1 MVKTTNAGSFAAG
14 LGKFLQGVDKTAHK
28 RVRKIAF
35 AAWGGILAASPFD
48 TGTFRANWMVA
59 VNTIDMTVV
68 EYPDATKKHPA
79 PKRPYPDPNFQLGD
93 SIYISNALPYA
104 NSLESGWSDQAPQ
117 GVVAPTKRALES
129 KIKAGAIA

>member
-1 MVKTTNAGSFAAG
+1 MVKTNAGSFAAG
-14 LGKFLQGVDKTAHK
+14 LGKFLQGMDKTAHK

-35 AAWGGILAASPFD
+35 AAWGGILAASPVD
-48 TGTFRANWMVA
+48 TGTFRANWMVG
-59 VNTIDMTVV
+59 VNTIDVSMTSSTSQR
-68 EYPDATKKHPA
+68 A
-79 PKRPYPDPNFQLGD
+79 YPDPSFQLGD